1 MMQVARLE
9 VYGSLSGETKKTT
22 RRQGSKHVEAKIAY
36 EIAHSANVIARW
48 CGMRDARSM
57 SDLVRAATSPEGEP
71 ADLFV
76 LFGGGVIGSADM
88 LAHAMKAGAA
98 RRYAIVGGRG
108 HATYW
113 LDQAYER
120 EQAQWDNAC
129 EDDPEPYVASE
140 AEMLNAVL
148 RHRHGRAADL
158 LECLSTN
165 CGNNIT
171 YLLDLLEGEQLAPAC
186 IILCQDAVMQRRMDA
201 TWQRQVCDRPRFS
214 ATRVLNWASYQ
225 AELTAG
231 EGGLTWAKAPEGIW
245 SIDKYLQLLMG
256 EVARLTDDAQGYG
269 PNGRDFVVHVE
280 VPSEVTDACERL
292 KALLGEEGRPPDERY
307 A

>member
-1 MMQVARLE
+1 
-9 VYGSLSGETKKTT
+9 
-22 RRQGSKHVEAKIAY
+22 
-36 EIAHSANVIARW
+36 
-48 CGMRDARSM
+48 
-57 SDLVRAATSPEGEP
+57 
-71 ADLFV
+71 
-76 LFGGGVIGSADM
+76 
-88 LAHAMKAGAA
+88 
-98 RRYAIVGGRG
+98 
-108 HATYW
+108 
-113 LDQAYER
+113 
-120 EQAQWDNAC
+120 
-129 EDDPEPYVASE
+129 
-140 AEMLNAVL
+140 
-148 RHRHGRAADL
+148 
-158 LECLSTN
+158 
-165 CGNNIT
+165 
-171 YLLDLLEGEQLAPAC
+171 
-186 IILCQDAVMQRRMDA
+186 MQRRMDA

-292 KALLGEEGRPPDERY
+292 KTLLGGEGRPPDERY

>member
-1 MMQVARLE
+1 MKAETSCKVA
-9 VYGSLSGETKKTT
+9 
-22 RRQGSKHVEAKIAY
+22 QN
-36 EIAHSANVIARW
+36 ANRIARW
-48 CGMRDARSM
+48 CGVRDVERM
-57 SDLVRAATSPEGEP
+57 SDLVRASASQESEP

-76 LFGGGVIGSADM
+76 LFGGGVIGLADV
-88 LAHAMKAGAA
+88 LAQAMQAGVAL
-98 RRYAIVGGRG
+98 RYAIVGGRG

-120 EQAQWDNAC
+120 ERARWGNASAS
-129 EDDPEPYVASE
+129 DPEPYVASE
-140 AEMLNAVL
+140 AEMLDAVL
-148 RHRHGRAADL
+148 RHRHGLSADL
-158 LECLSTN
+158 LERRSTN
-165 CGNNIT
+165 CGNNIA
-171 YLLDLLEGEQLAPAC
+171 YLLDLLEAEQATPAC
-186 IILCQDAVMQRRMDA
+186 VILCQDAVMQRRMDV

-231 EGGLTWAKAPEGIW
+231 EKGLAWAKAPEGIW

-269 PNGRDFVVHVE
+269 PNGRDFVVHVDVPAE
-280 VPSEVTDACERL
+280 VARACERL